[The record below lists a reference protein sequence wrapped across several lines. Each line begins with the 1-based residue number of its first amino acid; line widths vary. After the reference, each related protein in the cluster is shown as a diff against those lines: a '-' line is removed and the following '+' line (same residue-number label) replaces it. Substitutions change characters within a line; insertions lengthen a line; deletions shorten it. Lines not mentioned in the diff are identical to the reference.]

1 MKKKL
6 TGLLLA
12 GLLCTTL
19 VSAQAATEN
28 QPVEISADTIDY
40 NSKTQITTAVGN
52 VNIKRVDGN
61 AQAERAEYNL
71 KQQVGQLTGNVNMQ
85 YNDVTIKC
93 EVLDLL
99 AEKHLLASGGD
110 VYLTKAG
117 DTLNAAQ
124 VEYFEQRKFAQTI
137 GDWAKLTTADA
148 SVLTA
153 EYIAYDM
160 QAGQATAE
168 RQVKIDAPARKLLAA
183 GDHAVYLDNKTGGEP
198 IITLTGN
205 AWAIQDGNKITGN
218 TLIFRTASNRGE
230 ATGKVVM
237 QLPPQQKAKPSVVS

>member
-6 TGLLLA
+6 AAVLTVGM
-12 GLLCTTL
+12 LCATL
-19 VSAQAATEN
+19 VSAQTTEN
-28 QPVEISADTIDY
+28 QPVEISGDTIEY

-61 AQAERAEYNL
+61 AQAARAEYNL
-71 KQQVGQLTGNVNMQ
+71 KQEIGQLTGNVRMQ

-93 EVLDLL
+93 ETLDLL
-99 AEKHLLASGGD
+99 AGKHLIASGGD

-117 DTLNAAQ
+117 DTLNAAK
-124 VEYFEQRKFAQTI
+124 VEYFDQRKFAQTI

-153 EYIAYDM
+153 EYISYDM
-160 QAGQATAE
+160 QAGQAIAE
-168 RQVKIDAPARKLLAA
+168 RQVKIDAPARKLIAA
-183 GDHAVYLDNKTGGEP
+183 GDHAVYLDNKAGREP
-198 IITLTGN
+198 VITLTGN

-218 TLIFRTASNRGE
+218 TLIFKTESSEGE
-230 ATGKVVM
+230 AKGKVVL
-237 QLPPQQKAKPSVVS
+237 QLPPQQKTKPSVAS